1 MIKHFKIQKGKH
13 YCNPTIPILT
23 IKHKI
28 SGVITFQDI
37 NYEIDRE
44 YIKDTNKIIGL
55 SNNWHH
61 HMDSVRIGW
70 RMNQDLTG
78 YNDSIE
84 IMVTY
89 YENDKRVIIP
99 LTTTKPI
106 SVDQYSIEIT
116 KDSYVVR
123 YNETEVSIP
132 IDTKRFPFHYVCKPF
147 FGGNAVAPKV
157 FNFEISINCK

>member
-1 MIKHFKIQKGKH
+1 MIKNFKIQKGNH
-13 YCNPTIPILT
+13 YCNPTIPVLT
-23 IKHKI
+23 LKHEI
-28 SGVITFQDI
+28 SGVVSFRDLQYLVEDK
-37 NYEIDRE
+37 YM
-44 YIKDTNKIIGL
+44 KDTNKIIGL

-61 HMDSVRIGW
+61 HKDSVRLGW
-70 RMNQDLTG
+70 RMNPDLTE

-89 YENDKRVIIP
+89 YENGNRVIIP

-106 SVDQYSIEIT
+106 SVDQYKIEIT

-132 IDTKRFPFHYVCKPF
+132 IDTTRFPIHYICRPF
-147 FGGNAVAPKV
+147 FGGNAVAPKN
-157 FNFEISINCK
+157 FNFEISIN